1 MIIAVWIVSGLLAPA
16 YLFVGINKLVSP
28 KSKLEDQMT
37 WVQKTSG
44 SQVKVI
50 ASLEILGALGL
61 ILPVITGIL
70 PILTP
75 IAALGLVVLQL
86 VALVVH
92 LRLGEKMIVPNVVLL
107 LLALFVAL
115 ARFGVFGA
123 I

>member
-1 MIIAVWIVSGLLAPA
+1 MIIAVWIVSGLLALA

-28 KSKLEDQMT
+28 KSKLEDQMP

>member
-1 MIIAVWIVSGLLAPA
+1 MIIAVWIVSGLLALA
-16 YLFVGINKLVSP
+16 YLFVGINKLLSP

-61 ILPVITGIL
+61 ILPPLTGIL
-70 PILTP
+70 PILSP
-75 IAALGLVVLQL
+75 IAALGLIVLQL
-86 VALVVH
+86 VAIGVH
-92 LRLGEKMIVPNVVLL
+92 LRIGEKMILPNIVLL